1 MKRGDLITVVVSG
14 EHGKPRPAVIVQADR
29 LESAA
34 TILVCLLTSEIDR
47 VSESRIAIDPN
58 PANGLRKPSL
68 IQVEKIYPMTKAKCG
83 PRIGSLSSDQI
94 RELDIVL
101 TFVLGLGD

>member
-1 MKRGDLITVVVSG
+1 MKRGDLITVVVAG
-14 EHGKPRPAVIVQADR
+14 EHGKPRPAVVVQGDK
-29 LESAA
+29 LQA
-34 TILVCLLTSEIDR
+34 TATVLVCLLTGEIEKTSD
-47 VSESRIAIDPN
+47 SRIHVDPD

-68 IQVEKIYPMTKAKCG
+68 IQVEKIYPMNKAKCG
-83 PRIGSLSSDQI
+83 PRIGALSIDQM